1 MNFAFAERLNSQIG
15 IPDFL
20 YIIIQ
25 EGVVLSIAD
34 TLLAINL
41 SAFFAKM
48 VPDRIEATVYAFYS
62 GTYKLTYFII
72 SPLMGVFLNDYLI
85 HPPIGT
91 SNIN

>member
-1 MNFAFAERLNSQIG
+1 
-15 IPDFL
+15 
-20 YIIIQ
+20 
-25 EGVVLSIAD
+25 VVLSIAD

-72 SPLMGVFLNDYLI
+72 SPLMGVFLND
-85 HPPIGT
+85 
-91 SNIN
+91 